1 MTSIRHA
8 SRPIASQD
16 DLGQL
21 IALRLGEAA
30 QQLPHDVSERLKAAR
45 MMALEKR
52 RQAHVRL
59 ASAVVNSGGGTAALQ
74 MGGELRGIWRMLG
87 AWLPLFALVAGLVTI
102 DFVQDDFRAQEI
114 ADVDVELLTDDLP
127 PDAFTDPGFAQYLR
141 LNRSE

>member
-1 MTSIRHA
+1 MTSTRHA
-8 SRPIASQD
+8 SHPIASQD
-16 DLGQL
+16 DLGRA

-59 ASAVVNSGGGTAALQ
+59 ASAVVNSGGGSAALQ

-141 LNRSE
+141 LNRAE

>member
-8 SRPIASQD
+8 SHPIASQD
-16 DLGQL
+16 DLGRA

-59 ASAVVNSGGGTAALQ
+59 ASAVVNSGAGSAALQ
-74 MGGELRGIWRMLG
+74 MGGELRGVWRMLG

-141 LNRSE
+141 LNRAE

>member
-8 SRPIASQD
+8 SHPIASQD
-16 DLGQL
+16 DLGRA

-59 ASAVVNSGGGTAALQ
+59 ASAVVNSGGGSAALQ
-74 MGGELRGIWRMLG
+74 MGGELRGVWRMLG

-141 LNRSE
+141 LNRAE

>member
-8 SRPIASQD
+8 KPSFSGQD
-16 DLGQL
+16 DLGRA
-21 IALRLGEAA
+21 IASRLNDAS
-30 QQLPHDVSERLKAAR
+30 QQLPHEVSERLKAAR
-45 MMALEKR
+45 MLALEKR

-59 ASAVVNSGGGTAALQ
+59 ASAVVHSGSGTAALQ
-74 MGGELRGIWRMLG
+74 MGGELRGVWRMLG
-87 AWLPLFALVAGLVTI
+87 AWLPLLALVAGLVTI

-141 LNRSE
+141 VNRSE

>member
-8 SRPIASQD
+8 KPTFSGQD
-16 DLGQL
+16 DLGRA
-21 IALRLGEAA
+21 IASRLNDAS
-30 QQLPHDVSERLKAAR
+30 QQLPHEVSERLKAAR
-45 MMALEKR
+45 MLALEKR

-59 ASAVVNSGGGTAALQ
+59 ASAVVHSGGGTAALQ
-74 MGGELRGIWRMLG
+74 MGGELRGVWRMLG
-87 AWLPLFALVAGLVTI
+87 AWLPLLALVAGLVTI

-141 LNRSE
+141 VNRTE

>member
-8 SRPIASQD
+8 KPPFSGQD
-16 DLGQL
+16 DLGRA
-21 IALRLGEAA
+21 IASRLNDAS
-30 QQLPHDVSERLKAAR
+30 QQLPHEVSERLKAAR
-45 MMALEKR
+45 MLALEKR

-59 ASAVVNSGGGTAALQ
+59 ASAVVHSGGGTAALQ
-74 MGGELRGIWRMLG
+74 MGGELRGVWRMLG
-87 AWLPLFALVAGLVTI
+87 AWLPLLALVAGLVTI

-141 LNRSE
+141 VNRTE